1 MLDIT
6 RNQKHKT
13 ILSILYGC
21 GLRRNEIIEL
31 KIKDIDLNAKTIT
44 VYGKGDKLRIV
55 PIGKKLEQQISLQY
69 TGSNSNTSYITTFVC
84 NTFVRER
91 N

>member
-31 KIKDIDLNAKTIT
+31 KIKDIDLRIIQ
-44 VYGKGDKLRIV
+44 VILGDASSRTTEI
-55 PIGKKLEQQISLQY
+55 Y
-69 TGSNSNTSYITTFVC
+69 THVSNSNISSIKSPGDDFD
-84 NTFVRER
+84 F
-91 N
+91 